1 MDVLTL
7 VRSELLWSISE
18 GTKELVPIDVTPHI
32 ARHLRI
38 FRELMQDCLGLEFV
52 DNTQSSVRRV
62 NIAAPVA
69 VVMQVLFEDLE
80 GHPNLPLLHAM
91 ILT

>member
-1 MDVLTL
+1 MVVSVLSEVLYRGPKFALLKLFKLDWRVDVLTL

-52 DNTQSSVRRV
+52 DNTQS
-62 NIAAPVA
+62 
-69 VVMQVLFEDLE
+69 
-80 GHPNLPLLHAM
+80 
-91 ILT
+91 